1 GVASVQAAGTLRE
14 GRLSVDADADVTH
27 FEVLGLRVGRAQ
39 MSARTERALA
49 HLDQGVISGTLDAE
63 LLAYQQLAFSRAN
76 ARASLNGE
84 TLKAELGLVDD
95 DGRQLAVQGRFN
107 TRTRQLRD
115 VALTARRSDLV
126 AKASVPLLDVDG
138 PVVEIA
144 SLDIERTGCTQGK
157 CPKVTG
163 HGRYAPGQLLAKVDA
178 QDVALE
184 RLWPVLGLVS

>member
-1 GVASVQAAGTLRE
+1 GDIDVKLDVPRVHLGASRRLPRGLQGVASVQAAGTLRE

-49 HLDQGVISGTLDAE
+49 HLDQGVISVTLDAE

-95 DGRQLAVQGRFN
+95 DGRQLAV
-107 TRTRQLRD
+107 
-115 VALTARRSDLV
+115 
-126 AKASVPLLDVDG
+126 
-138 PVVEIA
+138 
-144 SLDIERTGCTQGK
+144 
-157 CPKVTG
+157 
-163 HGRYAPGQLLAKVDA
+163 
-178 QDVALE
+178 
-184 RLWPVLGLVS
+184 